1 MSPKVCQVSLGY
13 LQFHLLACE
22 LHFAR
27 VQLCGWFYIYI
38 YIVLYILEKDYPVPF
53 GRSHLQQM
61 QFLSKFGKMAIA
73 HSFTENRPG
82 KPSHKY

>member
-1 MSPKVCQVSLGY
+1 
-13 LQFHLLACE
+13 
-22 LHFAR
+22 
-27 VQLCGWFYIYI
+27 
-38 YIVLYILEKDYPVPF
+38 VLYILEKDYPVPF

-82 KPSHKY
+82 KPSHNLVRPDKPSHNY